1 MEIMSKSE
9 MRLRANLRK
18 YPDMDRF
25 EDATVHWLQN
35 DQQMDELS
43 DYIEKEHP
51 DFYAIFR
58 KASDITE

>member
-1 MEIMSKSE
+1 